1 MDDLKKGNYSKASLN
16 ILKGGGNLIK
26 NIVNPMELLKLRNLI
41 GPGALGF
48 MAAFEAGVITDDV
61 IRQGTPLNESLA
73 NNWLTKSFLPYT
85 KDYAQAKNLLESGTV
100 PSNMK
105 KYVQDVVTFNDALMD
120 IKGIESRKDSR
131 IIDDTGYGMIDGSS
145 VYTKEQEQKDNADL
159 MKKLGTLTEDVYTPG
174 SAKALEMKSLQDENE
189 ATRMAKKEFSPI
201 FGFDKLKDVRTS
213 GYTGYDYVPDEQP
226 VDLRPITY
234 KDAEYED
241 KKLPLGLEQLYMKKL
256 NLKPRDSLG
265 NYFFKDGPKKKIVYG
280 ERKQDFAEKP
290 ISILED
296 LTDDYNKFERQKE
309 ASRYPGYYGANE
321 KFMEGGIASLNVK
334 K

>member
-1 MDDLKKGNYSKASLN
+1 M
-16 ILKGGGNLIK
+16 
-26 NIVNPMELLKLRNLI
+26 
-41 GPGALGF
+41 
-48 MAAFEAGVITDDV
+48 
-61 IRQGTPLNESLA
+61 
-73 NNWLTKSFLPYT
+73 
-85 KDYAQAKNLLESGTV
+85 

-120 IKGIESRKDSR
+120 IKGIENRKDSR
-131 IIDDTGYGMIDGSS
+131 LVDDSFGMIDGTSM
-145 VYTKEQEQKDNADL
+145 YTKEQEQKDDTAL

-174 SAKALEMKSLQDENE
+174 SAKALEMRSLQDENE
-189 ATRMAKKEFSPI
+189 ATRMAKPKSVNILGKDFQYSDGFSPI
-201 FGFDKLKDVRTS
+201 FGFDKLKDVRTP
-213 GYTGYDYVPDEQP
+213 GYTGYDYIPDEQP
-226 VDLRPITY
+226 IDLRPITY

-256 NLKPRDSLG
+256 NLKPRDSLK
-265 NYFFKDGPKKKIVYG
+265 NYFFKDGPKNKIVYG

-309 ASRYPGYYGANE
+309 ASKYPGYYGANE